1 MEGHGYYTS
10 HSQAQQ
16 AYGELGIE
24 WLEQAAAEVAP
35 PTEPLPFVISDMGA
49 AGGGN
54 SLAPMRRALA
64 ARQGGGPA
72 LVVHTDIASN
82 DFSSLFEL
90 VADSP
95 ATYLGEAGVFALA
108 EGRSFYESLFPPDFL
123 SLGWSSIA
131 VHWLSDVP
139 QPIPDHIYCSFAEG
153 EARDALRARSAADWR
168 NFLAARAFE
177 LRPSGRLV
185 VVGGAALDDGS
196 SGAEGL
202 MDMANI
208 ALRELVDGGQLHR
221 AEYARM
227 TIPTWNRTTV
237 EFTEPFDSHNPLELR
252 RHTERTLPDIYL
264 ASYRDQGVLDRY
276 VAAVAAFFRAAFG
289 DSLWGALDPTSPQSR
304 REEIA
309 TRFDELLMQRI
320 AADPETAACDWHVV
334 VLDIAKP

>member
-16 AYGELGIE
+16 AYGELGIR
-24 WLEQAAAEVAP
+24 WLEEASAEVTP
-35 PTEPLPFVISDMGA
+35 PTEPLPFVIADMGA

-64 ARQGGGPA
+64 ARQGGGAA

-108 EGRSFYESLFPPDFL
+108 EGRSFYKSLFPSDFL

-131 VHWLSDVP
+131 VHWLSHVP
-139 QPIPDHIYCSFAEG
+139 QPIRDHIFSSFAEG
-153 EARDALRARSAADWR
+153 ETRDALRAQSAADWR
-168 NFLAARAFE
+168 NFLAARAVE
-177 LRPSGRLV
+177 LRSSGRLV

-202 MDMANI
+202 MNMADS
-208 ALRELVDGGQLHR
+208 ALRELVEGGQLHR
-221 AEYARM
+221 GEYARM
-227 TIPTWNRTTV
+227 TIPTWNRTTA
-237 EFTEPFDSHNPLELR
+237 EFIEPFDSHNRLVLR
-252 RHTERTLPDIYL
+252 RHAERTLADVYL
-264 ASYRDQGVLDRY
+264 ASYREGGTLDGY
-276 VAAVAAFFRAAFG
+276 VAAVAGFFRAAFG
-289 DSLWGALDPTSPQSR
+289 DSLWGALDPTTTRSR

-309 TRFDELLMQRI
+309 ARFDELIGQRI
-320 AADPETAACDWHVV
+320 AADPETAACAWHVV